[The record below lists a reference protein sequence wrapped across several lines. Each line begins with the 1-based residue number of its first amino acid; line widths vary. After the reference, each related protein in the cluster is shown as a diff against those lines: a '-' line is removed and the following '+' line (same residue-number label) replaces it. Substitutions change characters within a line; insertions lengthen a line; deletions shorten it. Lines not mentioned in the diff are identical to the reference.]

1 MQTCKLANNTDEMY
15 SRCSRTLGGSN
26 ENDAVEVSRRTIR
39 VEKQKMRE
47 CAGQVLL
54 HMSKHAQ
61 RCREVI
67 SFCSGGGTSRFRSG
81 RGVVVASSS
90 SSSRSSRRRSSS
102 SSSSSSS
109 SGTCNSLVV
118 GSST

>member
-67 SFCSGGGTSRFRSG
+67 SLCSDGGTSRFRSG

-90 SSSRSSRRRSSS
+90 SRRRR